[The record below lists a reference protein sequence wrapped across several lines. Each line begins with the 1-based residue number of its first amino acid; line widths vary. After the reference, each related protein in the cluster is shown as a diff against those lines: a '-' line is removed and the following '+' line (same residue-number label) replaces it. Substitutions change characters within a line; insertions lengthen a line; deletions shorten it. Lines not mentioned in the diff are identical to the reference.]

1 MKTYFLKCIAIFS
14 KYKNC
19 AIRFVRYLSTR
30 FMFKIRVKFELYDSL
45 ENGSSVEEVD
55 LSGNNCSELNS
66 LQLLTA
72 AYLLNTLTL
81 KSAKYEFGH
90 TLQQGFILYKILWG
104 EGE

>member
-1 MKTYFLKCIAIFS
+1 
-14 KYKNC
+14 
-19 AIRFVRYLSTR
+19 
-30 FMFKIRVKFELYDSL
+30 MFKIRVKFELYDSL

-90 TLQQGFILYKILWG
+90 TLQQGFMLYKILCGLWG
-104 EGE
+104 KNENTNLWEKIEKWQGKKRKEKIASKTG